1 MRNRVTV
8 AAFALVAAALS
19 APASAAQAAVAAEPP
34 SGVPEGI
41 LSCTHSH
48 RDIDPTSGEATSTS
62 VLRRSGPHSTCGGNP
77 VRGIVLDYHCSTNNE
92 AGNKW
97 TYVTVRNTGASGW
110 VYSGNLTDGGSE
122 YEC

>member
-8 AAFALVAAALS
+8 AALALVAAALS
-19 APASAAQAAVAAEPP
+19 APVSAAPAAVAAEPP
-34 SGVPEGI
+34 GGATGGI

-48 RDIDPTSGEATSTS
+48 RDVDPTSGEATSTS
-62 VLRRSGPHSTCGGNP
+62 VPRRSGPHAACGSNP
-77 VRGIVLDYHCSTNNE
+77 VRSIVLDYNCSTNNE
-92 AGNKW
+92 SGNKW
-97 TYVTVRNTGASGW
+97 TYVTVRSTGASGW

>member
-19 APASAAQAAVAAEPP
+19 APLSAAPAVAGEPP
-34 SGVPEGI
+34 SAAPAGI

-48 RDIDPTSGEATSTS
+48 RNIDPTSGEATSTS
-62 VLRRSGPHSTCGGNP
+62 VLRRSGPHATCGGNR
-77 VRGIVLDYHCSTNNE
+77 VGSIVLDYHCSTNNE
-92 AGNKW
+92 SGSKW
-97 TYVTVRNTGASGW
+97 TYVTVRSSGASGW
-110 VYSGNLTDGGSE
+110 VFSGNLLDNGSD